1 MNKTNANI
9 KAIRMFH
16 SLCPSYFPVSILKS
30 FFTKLT
36 PYFNLYLS
44 AEIVN
49 EIAGERRKESI
60 ILLVLI
66 TVLGNFAIA
75 LLGGLLSR
83 IHDNCK
89 VLLDQREAA
98 AFNRVTL
105 FMDYSDLE
113 NTKIRQLRR
122 KITESAQIDYQGK
135 ERLLICF
142 NQITNSIIDFTL
154 SFILCAEMFILVFA
168 DSFGWDSVIFVVL
181 MLGLIAVNVLY
192 IFRMKDK
199 AVSVS
204 ASLSQAMV
212 DENRI
217 DDAIDCYN
225 MGKDVRL
232 YRQDSIIMNI
242 QKSAFVIVRKGFEKL
257 GNIQCKTGIT
267 LSLISALMNI
277 TVYIF
282 ICGYALS
289 GVLEIGSIIKYVGVT
304 QTFINCII
312 GIFNTAAEF
321 KMNTVFV
328 NDYISYFDIP
338 RNMSEGTRKVEKH
351 SDKSVRSQK
360 YEIEFCGVSF
370 KYPESDS
377 YALQNVNIKIEN
389 GERLAIVG
397 RNGSGKTTFIKL
409 LCRLYDPQEGVIKL
423 NGIDI
428 REYDYND
435 YMSILSVVFQDFK
448 LFSFSLG
455 QNVAAK
461 SEYDSALA
469 ETCLDRAGFEKR
481 LETLPNG
488 LETCLYKD
496 FEADGIEISGGEAQK
511 IAIARALYKDAPFVI
526 LDEPT
531 AALDPIAEAEIYS
544 KFNEIVKDKT
554 AIYISH
560 RMSSCSFCDRIAV
573 FDGGKIVQ
581 QGSHREL
588 LADSVGKYYELW
600 NAQAKYYKE

>member
-1 MNKTNANI
+1 MNRNNANI
-9 KAIRMFH
+9 QTLRMLH

-49 EIAGERRKESI
+49 EIAGECKKESI
-60 ILLVLI
+60 ILLVII
-66 TVLGNFAIA
+66 TILGNFVIA

-83 IHDNCK
+83 IYGNCE
-89 VLLDQREAA
+89 VLLNQREAA

-113 NTKIRQLRR
+113 NAKVRQLRR
-122 KITESAQIDYQGK
+122 KITESAAIDYHGK
-135 ERLLICF
+135 DRLLICF
-142 NQITNSIIDFTL
+142 NQMTNNIIDLIL
-154 SFILCAEMFILVFA
+154 SFILCSEMLILVFA
-168 DSFGWDSVIFVVL
+168 NSLSWDSIVFAAL
-181 MLGLIAVNVLY
+181 MFGLIALNVWY
-192 IFRMKDK
+192 VFRIKDK
-199 AVSVS
+199 NASVS
-204 ASLSQAMV
+204 ASVSQAMI

-217 DDAIDCYN
+217 DDAVDCYN

-232 YRQDSIIMNI
+232 YRLDYIIMNI
-242 QKSAFVIVRKGFEKL
+242 LKSAFSIVKKGFEKM
-257 GNIQCKTGIT
+257 GSIQFKSSIT
-267 LSLISALMNI
+267 ISLISALMNI
-277 TVYIF
+277 IVYIF
-282 ICGYALS
+282 ICGHSLS
-289 GVLEIGSIIKYVGVT
+289 GVLEIGSIIKYVGIT

-312 GIFNTAAEF
+312 RIFNISADI
-321 KMNTVFV
+321 KINTFFV
-328 NDYISYFDIP
+328 DDYISYFDIP
-338 RNMSEGTRKVEKH
+338 QKMSEGSRKIEKH
-351 SDKSVRSQK
+351 SGKGELSQK
-360 YEIEFCGVSF
+360 YEIEFREVSF
-370 KYPESDS
+370 KYPETDS
-377 YALQNVNIKIEN
+377 YVLKKVNIKIKN

-409 LCRLYDPQEGVIKL
+409 LCRLYDPDEGTVKL
-423 NGIDI
+423 NGVDI
-428 REYDYND
+428 KEYDYND

-461 SEYDSALA
+461 SEYDSAFA
-469 ETCLDRAGFEKR
+469 EICLDRAGLENR
-481 LETLPNG
+481 LASMPKG

-496 FEADGIEISGGEAQK
+496 FEEDGVEISGGEAQK

-544 KFNEIVKDKT
+544 KFDEIVKDRT

-560 RMSSCSFCDRIAV
+560 RMSSCCFCDRIAV
-573 FDGGKIVQ
+573 FDNGQVVQ
-581 QGSHREL
+581 QGSHKDL
-588 LADSVGKYYELW
+588 LTDIDGKYYELW